1 MSQEIRSP
9 CIMVCL
15 YENGVCTGC
24 GMTNEE
30 STNWRK
36 MTEEERIRV
45 LQRLGKWP
53 ADRTTG

>member
-1 MSQEIRSP
+1 
-9 CIMVCL
+9 MVCL

-36 MTEEERIRV
+36 MTDEERIRV

-53 ADRTTG
+53 ADQTTG